1 MLDAKLWT
9 ALERHGVT
17 EAHLTMLLQ
26 LLELQKNG
34 SWNWRFVQGKLDH
47 TELRLVCA
55 SRPAEIGR
63 VSEALVE

>member
-26 LLELQKNG
+26 LLELKKSG
-34 SWNWRFVQGKLDH
+34 SWTWHFAKERVLQTD
-47 TELRLVCA
+47 LRLVCA
-55 SRPAEIGR
+55 SRLEDIR
-63 VSEALVE
+63 HVSEALVE